1 MMKIIPMVES
11 RIAQLPV
18 IMTKNGQYGV
28 SETAMAI
35 CNGKTNESLF
45 LIFLLLII

>member
-1 MMKIIPMVES
+1 MKIIPMGES

-28 SETAMAI
+28 SETANL
-35 CNGKTNESLF
+35 CNGKNNESLF